1 MCRRVVAAGAGPRR
15 GLVCGPCGRHQR
27 VVDLVCGEKGIRQQG
42 EERAAVREEPVPGAF
57 YETAAG
63 GCPVL
68 HRVCDRAGQFPGVR
82 DHLRRDPGG
91 VRLGPGCEYAD
102 PAGINRQHEKT
113 ENGTLAEG
121 TPAGYIQHHLHN
133 LTFGRH
139 PDGSWGLAHSQQEAT
154 DMGFMAIHVDTMFWS
169 VSLGILFLW
178 LFRRIAVSI
187 SVENPGHLQS
197 CIEAI
202 VELVDKSVKETF
214 HGKNPLIAPLALTLF
229 VWIFL
234 MNFMDLIPVDFI
246 PHSTYLMGIP
256 YMKVVPTTD
265 VNATFG
271 MAFAVF
277 FLMIYY
283 SIKVKGVGGFL
294 GELAFQP
301 FGKAL
306 VPVNLALEL
315 VSLFAKP
322 LSLSLRLFGNLFAGE
337 LIFILIAALLPFW
350 AQWTLSVPWAI
361 FHILVIT
368 LQAYIFMMLTIVY
381 LSMSYE
387 TH

>member
-1 MCRRVVAAGAGPRR
+1 MATG
-15 GLVCGPCGRHQR
+15 
-27 VVDLVCGEKGIRQQG
+27 
-42 EERAAVREEPVPGAF
+42 
-57 YETAAG
+57 AAG
-63 GCPVL
+63 G
-68 HRVCDRAGQFPGVR
+68 
-82 DHLRRDPGG
+82 
-91 VRLGPGCEYAD
+91 
-102 PAGINRQHEKT
+102 
-113 ENGTLAEG
+113 
-121 TPAGYIQHHLHN
+121 TPSGYIQHHLYN

-139 PDGSWGLAHSQQEAT
+139 PDGSWGLAQTHQEAVE
-154 DMGFMAIHVDTMFWS
+154 MGFMALHVDTMFWA
-169 VSLGILFLW
+169 LATGALFLW
-178 LFRRIAVSI
+178 LFRRVAVSA
-187 SVENPGHLQS
+187 SVENPSRLQS
-197 CIEAI
+197 CIESI
-202 VELVDKSVKETF
+202 VEMVDKSVKETF
-214 HGKNPLIAPLALTLF
+214 HGNNPLIAPLALTLF

-246 PHSTYLMGIP
+246 PHATFLMGVP
-256 YMKVVPTTD
+256 YMKVVPTAD

-283 SIKVKGVGGFL
+283 GIKIKGVGGFC
-294 GELAFQP
+294 GELAFHP

-306 VPVNLALEL
+306 LPVNLALEL

-337 LIFILIAALLPFW
+337 LIFILIAALIPFW
-350 AQWTLSVPWAI
+350 LQWALSVPWAI

-381 LSMSYE
+381 LSMSHQ